1 VTESAFIPDPEGA
14 ALIVRRLVDLGVD
27 IALDDFGTGWSSM
40 SRLLEL
46 PIAALK
52 VDRSF
57 VADLP
62 HGPGGAIVQAST
74 GLGHELGMFVVAE
87 GIETTEQLAR
97 AVEIGCD
104 VGQGY
109 LLSVPLRPEQVPE
122 AARRRVQ
129 DTMPVPAPRAS

>member
-1 VTESAFIPDPEGA
+1 MDVFAEHGLAADRVILEITESAVIPDPEGA
-14 ALIVRRLVDLGVD
+14 ALVLRRLVDLGLE

-62 HGPGGAIVQAST
+62 LTASERVAKGELRARLNAQSIENPRIDLSLVAEMRDPSGRPDMRPGT
-74 GLGHELGMFVVAE
+74 GLAAE
-87 GIETTEQLAR
+87 Q
-97 AVEIGCD
+97 
-104 VGQGY
+104 
-109 LLSVPLRPEQVPE
+109 
-122 AARRRVQ
+122 
-129 DTMPVPAPRAS
+129 APR